1 VALRIYSSPELGDVC
16 MEDVVRDHDLYVYT
30 RTRNEDMAFER
41 DSSMNDMIALS
52 GSILLTIAALESRL
66 TVNRKAIAT
75 TLYLPSLC
83 VS

>member
-1 VALRIYSSPELGDVC
+1 
-16 MEDVVRDHDLYVYT
+16 
-30 RTRNEDMAFER
+30 MAFER

-52 GSILLTIAALESRL
+52 GSILLTTAALESRL
-66 TVNRKAIAT
+66 TVNRKAITT